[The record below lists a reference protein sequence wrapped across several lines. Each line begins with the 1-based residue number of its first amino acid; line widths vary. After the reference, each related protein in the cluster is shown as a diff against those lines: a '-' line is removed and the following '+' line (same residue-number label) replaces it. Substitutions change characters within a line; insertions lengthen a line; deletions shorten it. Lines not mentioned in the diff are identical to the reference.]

1 MSFGVSLKTEGEGG
15 ILFGFPRWIR
25 FPFSDDAE
33 RLQVDGVD
41 ESASV
46 DDIRTVSE
54 SPAISGCVMVVACL
68 VMLNLADRTWEFF
81 ETGVVNMSSTDLY
94 ERAERF
100 YQERLRADLERAHLD
115 SFVAIEPE
123 SGTFFLGRTLS
134 EASAAASAAHP
145 DRRCCVLRVGH
156 SVALH
161 IGAGS

>member
-1 MSFGVSLKTEGEGG
+1 MGVG
-15 ILFGFPRWIR
+15 
-25 FPFSDDAE
+25 
-33 RLQVDGVD
+33 
-41 ESASV
+41 
-46 DDIRTVSE
+46 
-54 SPAISGCVMVVACL
+54 CL

-81 ETGVVNMSSTDLY
+81 ETGVVNMSSNDLY
-94 ERAERF
+94 ERAARF

-134 EASAAASAAHP
+134 EASAEASAAHP

>member
-1 MSFGVSLKTEGEGG
+1 ML
-15 ILFGFPRWIR
+15 
-25 FPFSDDAE
+25 
-33 RLQVDGVD
+33 
-41 ESASV
+41 
-46 DDIRTVSE
+46 TV
-54 SPAISGCVMVVACL
+54 V
-68 VMLNLADRTWEFF
+68 DRTWEFL
-81 ETGVVNMSSTDLY
+81 ETGVANMSSTDLY

-100 YQERLRADLERAHLD
+100 YQERLRTDLERAHLN